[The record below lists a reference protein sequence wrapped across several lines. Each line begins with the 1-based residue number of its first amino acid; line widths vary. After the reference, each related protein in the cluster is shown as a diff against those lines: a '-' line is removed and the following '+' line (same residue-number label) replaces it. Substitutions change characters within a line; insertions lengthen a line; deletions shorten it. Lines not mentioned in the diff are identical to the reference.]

1 MITKLAQD
9 PIIWFAA
16 GFATYCALLAV
27 VLRAERAKHRN
38 RNIYGSPDLLE
49 TSKNSE

>member
-16 GFATYCALLAV
+16 VFATYCALLAF

-38 RNIYGSPDLLE
+38 RSTYFSPELME
-49 TSKNSE
+49 TTKHSE